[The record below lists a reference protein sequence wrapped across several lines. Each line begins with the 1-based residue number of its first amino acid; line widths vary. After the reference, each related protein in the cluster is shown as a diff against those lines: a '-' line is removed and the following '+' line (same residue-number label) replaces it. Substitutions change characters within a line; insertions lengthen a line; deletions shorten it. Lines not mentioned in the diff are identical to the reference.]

1 MIYLKTCAVNVMQMV
16 TWMRIIKIFKLIM
29 GRYSKGYYRSLESA
43 GGDES
48 KVHYNYG
55 WYGSVTGTE
64 YDDDGRLI
72 PFT

>member
-1 MIYLKTCAVNVMQMV
+1 MSYKY
-16 TWMRIIKIFKLIM
+16 IIKLIM
-29 GRYSKGYYRSLESA
+29 GSYYSKGYRRALEAA

-55 WYGSVTGTE
+55 WYGSPTGTE
-64 YDDDGRLI
+64 YDDDGRPI

>member
-1 MIYLKTCAVNVMQMV
+1 MDY
-16 TWMRIIKIFKLIM
+16 
-29 GRYSKGYYRSLESA
+29 YSKGYRRALEAA

-55 WYGSVTGTE
+55 WYGSPTGTE
-64 YDDDGRLI
+64 YDDDGRPI

>member
-1 MIYLKTCAVNVMQMV
+1 MDY
-16 TWMRIIKIFKLIM
+16 
-29 GRYSKGYYRSLESA
+29 YSKGYRRALEAA

-55 WYGSVTGTE
+55 WYESPTGTE
-64 YDDDGRLI
+64 YDDDGRPI

>member
-1 MIYLKTCAVNVMQMV
+1 
-16 TWMRIIKIFKLIM
+16 M